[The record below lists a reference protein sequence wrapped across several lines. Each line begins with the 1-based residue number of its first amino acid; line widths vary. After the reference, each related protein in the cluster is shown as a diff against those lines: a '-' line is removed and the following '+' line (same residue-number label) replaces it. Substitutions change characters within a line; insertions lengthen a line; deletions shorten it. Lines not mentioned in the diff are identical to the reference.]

1 MRLRRVHFHHHFAG
15 LLLGPLANNLRQ
27 LAHRFHLRRQL
38 DVFLPILRPR
48 TALRII
54 VRLRRVRVAAALA
67 LGRLLLAF
75 ALALLIGG
83 LVRLRLL
90 IVLLALLTL
99 LALLPLLIALL
110 AFALGA
116 FLFAV
121 LRLLLAALRL
131 RLHLV
136 HQVRER
142 VAHLVEHAVL
152 LAALIL
158 RVGCRVVLLRTILA
172 LARAAVLAGAAF
184 LLVTGLALFALPR
197 TLTFLLLALLPFEW
211 FRALVVNVG
220 NANRFEDVLRRFPL
234 SLRLLLGV
242 FAGVIG
248 RFRIQRVV
256 RHGRL
261 AKGILAQFG
270 QLRVARTE

>member
-83 LVRLRLL
+83 LIRLGLL
-90 IVLLALLTL
+90 IVLLTLLTL
-99 LALLPLLIALL
+99 LALLALLIALL
-110 AFALGA
+110 AFALGSV
-116 FLFAV
+116 LLAV
-121 LRLLLAALRL
+121 LRLLFATLGF

-158 RVGCRVVLLRTILA
+158 RVRCRLVLLRTILA
-172 LARAAVLAGAAF
+172 LARAAVLAGTAF
-184 LLVTGLALFALPR
+184 LLVTRLALFALPR
-197 TLTFLLLALLPFEW
+197 TLPLFLLALLPFER
-211 FRALVVNVG
+211 FRALIIHVRNPDC
-220 NANRFEDVLRRFPL
+220 FEDILRRFPL
-234 SLRLLLGV
+234 SPRLLLGV

-270 QLRVARTE
+270 QLRIARSE